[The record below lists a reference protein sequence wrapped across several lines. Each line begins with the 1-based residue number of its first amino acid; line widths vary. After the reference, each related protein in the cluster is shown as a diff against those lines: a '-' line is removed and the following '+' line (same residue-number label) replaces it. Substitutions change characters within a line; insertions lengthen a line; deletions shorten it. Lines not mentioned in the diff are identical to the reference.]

1 MPTLIISIQYNVR
14 VPSQWIKQGRKKK
27 NPQYSIEKEDATLFL
42 FSGDIIVIM
51 EKILKNPIEIL
62 LELWNKFNKAMW

>member
-1 MPTLIISIQYNVR
+1 MEKGKLCLLSSFLYNIMLEFLA
-14 VPSQWIKQGRKKK
+14 SELK
-27 NPQYSIEKEDATLFL
+27 QYSIEKEDATLFL

-62 LELWNKFNKAMW
+62 LEL